1 MYDDFHFFD
10 IWYEIKI
17 MQKIGLF
24 LSAFI
29 LCISCGK
36 HRDSKLSEG
45 FWLAEL
51 QTQDREILPFNFE
64 LKRDKGQLTINII
77 NADEV
82 IKVDEIEVLKDSI
95 VIRLPVFEGYIAG
108 NYTDTT
114 ITGEFI
120 KESLNRIVPFKA
132 IYGKRDRFKSSRE
145 PMLSISGIWETEFSP
160 DTDHS
165 YLGKGIFTQVGNKV
179 KGTFRTTTG
188 DYRYLE
194 GVMDGDIMKVSTFDG
209 AHAFLFTA
217 KATDSSLL
225 GIFYSGNHFQEPFV
239 ARRNESFELPDENSL
254 TFLKPGYD
262 KFTFAFPDSDGRL
275 VSLTDER
282 FRNKAMIIQI
292 MGTWCPNCLDESK
305 FLVNYLKDNPDVE
318 VGIVALAFEYAKT
331 EEQAFQRI
339 DRLRTALGIGYPI
352 LLAQYGTSSKIKAH
366 EKLPMLN
373 HLLSYPTTIYI
384 DKKGE
389 VKKIQTGF
397 NGPATGEKYDVFKKE
412 FDVFVRQ
419 LSSAQDDFIK

>member
-1 MYDDFHFFD
+1 
-10 IWYEIKI
+10 

-36 HRDSKLSEG
+36 QQGSNLSEG
-45 FWLAEL
+45 LWLGEL
-51 QTQDREILPFNFE
+51 QIQDREILPFNFE
-64 LKRDKGQLTINII
+64 LKRDKGQMTINIF

-108 NYTDTT
+108 NYSDTT

-120 KESLNRIVPFKA
+120 KESLSRIVPFKA
-132 IYGKRDRFKSSRE
+132 FYGRRERFKSSKE
-145 PMLSISGIWETEFSP
+145 PLLNISGVWETEFSP

-165 YLGKGIFTQVGNKV
+165 YLGKGIFTQIGNKV
-179 KGTFRTTTG
+179 KGTFRTNTG

-194 GVMDGDIMKVSTFDG
+194 GVLDGDVMKISTFDG
-209 AHAFLFTA
+209 AHTFLFTA

-225 GIFYSGNHFQEPFV
+225 GTFYSGNHFQEPFV
-239 ARRNESFELPDENSL
+239 ARRNESFELPDEDSL
-254 TFLKPGYD
+254 TFLKPGYE
-262 KFTFAFPDSDGRL
+262 KFTFTFPDSNGRL
-275 VSLTDER
+275 VSLADER
-282 FRNKAMIIQI
+282 FKNKAMIIQI

-305 FLVNYLKDNPDVE
+305 FLVNYLKDNPEVD
-318 VGIVALAFEYAKT
+318 VGIVSLAFEYAKT
-331 EEQAFQRI
+331 EEKAFHRI
-339 DRLRTALGIGYPI
+339 NRLRTALGIEYPI

-397 NGPATGEKYDVFKKE
+397 NGPATGDKYDQFKKE
-412 FDVFVRQ
+412 FDVFVRE
-419 LSSAQDDFIK
+419 LVLGQDDLTK